1 MSLDGRDIRQL
12 QLGWYRRQVCCSP
25 CCPTAVCHAGERW
38 GGLSQ
43 ALHGDRACQIGLGIV
58 QMGLVSQE
66 PTLFATTIRG
76 NIALGKEGATDAD
89 IEAAARSANAHSF
102 IAALPKG

>member
-1 MSLDGRDIRQL
+1 MRCMETL
-12 QLGWYRRQVCCSP
+12 
-25 CCPTAVCHAGERW
+25 HARV
-38 GGLSQ
+38 
-43 ALHGDRACQIGLGIV
+43 ILGIV

-76 NIALGKEGATDAD
+76 NIALGKDGATDAD

-102 IAALPKG
+102 IAALPKGCGCLLMSP